1 MPAVSRR
8 VFRKSGYR
16 FCDRNTRSFKL
27 RAFSFGKPEARFAGK
42 CSRAG
47 AVVTQAVSNS
57 LAVARGGVGCHPG
70 SLREKIGANEGGL
83 SQSSPFFFWR
93 LASCGDPD

>member
-57 LAVARGGVGCHPG
+57 LVVARGGVGMSPG
-70 SLREKIGANEGGL
+70 LLARKDRRKRGRAFSELSLFL
-83 SQSSPFFFWR
+83 
-93 LASCGDPD
+93 LAFGILR